1 MVTRNSNRSRKN
13 WQDKI
18 KTRFSRM
25 IVGRKRNRRLGSWF
39 SLLPLMVTLGA
50 LWWLIRQSREQT
62 ALQEK
67 SDDWRRYRESNESR
81 SDTAGQVRE
90 ERGRSGYTQKSSG
103 EPLSEAWTQAE
114 ERQTLPSEEDD
125 LVQIE
130 GIGPKTAGVL
140 RDAGIYTFVQLAE
153 IDMEQLKE
161 ILRNAELRGADPST
175 WPEQARLA
183 ARGDWEGLAS
193 LRDELK
199 GGRRVD

>member
-1 MVTRNSNRSRKN
+1 MVTRNSKRLRKN

-18 KTRFSRM
+18 ITRISRM
-25 IVGRKRNRRLGSWF
+25 AVGRKRNRRLGSWF
-39 SLLPLMVTLGA
+39 SLLPLVVTLGA

-67 SDDWRRYRESNESR
+67 SDDWRRYRAPYESR
-81 SDTAGQVRE
+81 SDIVGQVQE
-90 ERGRSGYTQKSSG
+90 ERGRSGYTQRSPS
-103 EPLSEAWTQAE
+103 EPPSKAMTQTE
-114 ERQTLPSEEDD
+114 KTQTQPSEEDD

-130 GIGPKTAGVL
+130 GIGPKTARVL

-193 LRDELK
+193 LRDVLQ